1 MVPIDNCNY
10 HYCREGVLSS
20 PAHHGVGGTNQ
31 RIHHMKTNI
40 ISAVTPAILAIAAIV
55 LSFRYLDTSAL
66 VAVYLCLLGI
76 GIIATLDYRLNWKRM
91 LGR

>member
-1 MVPIDNCNY
+1 
-10 HYCREGVLSS
+10 
-20 PAHHGVGGTNQ
+20 
-31 RIHHMKTNI
+31 MKTNI
-40 ISAVTPAILAIAAIV
+40 ISAVTPAILALAAIV

-76 GIIATLDYRLNWKRM
+76 GVIATLDYRLDWKRM

>member
-10 HYCREGVLSS
+10 HNCWEGVLSS
-20 PAHHGVGGTNQ
+20 PAHLGVGGTNQ
-31 RIHHMKTNI
+31 EIHHMKNNI

-76 GIIATLDYRLNWKRM
+76 GVIATLDYRLNWKRM